1 MQHRPLWYLLVALLI
16 FTSTASASSLT
27 LVENGEPRATLVL
40 GANPTDVDRA
50 AAADLQRYLQKM
62 SGAEVPIEET
72 DKPPAGP
79 AVLIG
84 LSAAVKQLV
93 DPFLDEEHLG
103 GNGYILKSFPNRL
116 VVVGHLAHES
126 EYAFHG
132 TRYAAFA
139 LLEELGCRF
148 FNPNPD
154 GEHVPDLPTIA
165 VPALNVVS
173 KPDFEYRGPWNNGRV
188 LPTLTENTKTA
199 WQSWFMKNR
208 LGWVSKIRHGHA
220 YEQWCSSDRYFD
232 QHPEYFSYVRQ
243 KGRRI
248 PMTSQE
254 GQLCLSNPEVV
265 QIAVAAA
272 RSIFQRNSTERS
284 FSLSANDAEDWCEC
298 DRCRALDDPDPAIGV
313 GTRLLHFNNQ
323 VAAEVSKTHPGRLFA
338 YLGEYGI
345 HHGGVP
351 VRSDGTV
358 ALKAH
363 PQVLNTIVM
372 GKDFCILHGIDD
384 PDCPNNAEYRRRLS
398 RWRQVADNLLIY
410 EWIEPGS
417 RLSTPQT
424 WIIGKRIRYY
434 RDLGGVRGYSGEIL
448 GRSPDNDLTLYIV
461 SRMLWDAD
469 QDDEAI
475 IQEYFDL
482 YFQEAAE
489 PMEAYY
495 RELNRVGK
503 RPDKHDY
510 VLGFEAF
517 TPEVFNKLFPYLD
530 RARDLARQDI
540 IKRRVQRD
548 RDALRAYQLFM
559 DAHDC
564 CAPWAKQSTPESREQ
579 GLSAIKA
586 ATDFL
591 EQIADQDILAED
603 PLRGRLEGVRR
614 RLSDR
619 NLSNDTHASAG
630 RPDTGEELLTVDL
643 GHGVTM
649 QFVRIPA
656 GTFVM
661 GSTATELHR
670 DYDEGPAR
678 QVTIG
683 KPFYMGSHEVTQY
696 QYKRVTGDNPSWF
709 QEFNPHHPVENLS
722 WSDADEF
729 CRALSSRIGTQ
740 VRLPTEAEWEY
751 ACRAGSITP
760 FHIGET
766 ISVEEANYDGNGV
779 FGSGRKAEHR
789 QQTVPVG
796 SFPPNAWGLYD
807 MHGNVSEWCRDYYR
821 DSYAD
826 AGNVDPK
833 GPGSGQHRIVRGGSW
848 RDFPWQIRSAY
859 RFRNHGGS
867 RLKVTGFRVVVPL
880 DGE

>member
-1 MQHRPLWYLLVALLI
+1 MKHRPLCWLLFALLSS
-16 FTSTASASSLT
+16 STAWATPLT
-27 LVENGEPRATLVL
+27 LVENGKPRVTLVL
-40 GANPTDVDRA
+40 SANPTDVDRGA
-50 AAADLQRYLQKM
+50 AQDLQRYLHKM
-62 SGAEVPIEET
+62 SGAEVPIAET
-72 DKPPAGP
+72 DEPPAGP
-79 AVLIG
+79 VVLIG
-84 LSAAVKQLV
+84 QSAAVKQLV
-93 DPFLDEEHLG
+93 GPLLDEKHLG
-103 GNGYILKSFPNRL
+103 GNGYILKMFPNRL

-126 EYAFHG
+126 EYSFHG

-154 GEHVPDLPTIA
+154 GEHVPHHPTIE
-165 VPALNVVS
+165 VHELNVVS
-173 KPDFEYRGPWNNGRV
+173 KPDFEYRGPWNNGHV
-188 LPTLTENTKTA
+188 QPTLTETTKQA
-199 WQSWFMKNR
+199 WQSWLMKNR

-232 QHPEYFSYVRQ
+232 QHPEYFSYIRQ

-254 GQLCLSNPEVV
+254 GQLCLSNPDVV
-265 QIAVAAA
+265 QLAVDAA
-272 RSIFQRNSTERS
+272 RARFERNPTERS

-351 VRSDGTV
+351 VRADGTV
-358 ALKAH
+358 VLKAH

-372 GKDFCILHGIDD
+372 GKDFCILHGIED
-384 PDCPNNAEYRRRLS
+384 PDCPNNEEYRRRLNL
-398 RWRQVADNLLIY
+398 WRQVADNLLIY

-461 SRMLWDAD
+461 SKMLWDAD
-469 QDDEAI
+469 LDDEALI
-475 IQEYFDL
+475 REYFDL

-503 RPDKHDY
+503 GPDIHHY
-510 VLGFEAF
+510 LLGFEAF
-517 TPEVFNKLFPYLD
+517 TPEVFEKLFPHLD
-530 RARDLARQDI
+530 RARDLARQDV

-548 RDALRAYQLFM
+548 RDALRGYQLFM

-564 CAPWAKQSTPESREQ
+564 CAPWARESTPESRDE
-579 GLSAIKA
+579 GLRALEA

-591 EQIADQDILAED
+591 EQIADHDILAEA
-603 PLRGRLEGVRR
+603 PLRR
-614 RLSDR
+614 RLEDVKRRLESNP
-619 NLSNDTHASAG
+619 NLSNPAHTNTG
-630 RPDTGEELLTVDL
+630 RRDTGEKFLTVDL

-649 QFVRIPA
+649 NLGRIPA

-661 GSTATELHR
+661 GSAPAEMHR
-670 DYDEGPAR
+670 DYDEGPR
-678 QVTIG
+678 REVTIS
-683 KPFYMGSHEVTQY
+683 KPFYMSVHEVTQY
-696 QYKRVTGDNPSWF
+696 QYRRVMDKNPSWF
-709 QEFNPHHPVENLS
+709 QEFYPHHPVESIS
-722 WSDADEF
+722 WSGAEEF
-729 CRALSSRIGTQ
+729 CRALSARIGTH

-751 ACRAGSITP
+751 ACRAGTTTA
-760 FHIGET
+760 FHTGET
-766 ISVEEANYDGNGV
+766 IAAEEANYEGHGAY
-779 FGSGRKAEHR
+779 GSGRKGEYRR
-789 QQTVPVG
+789 QFHAQHLGPLRHARERIG
-796 SFPPNAWGLYD
+796 
-807 MHGNVSEWCRDYYR
+807 
-821 DSYAD
+821 
-826 AGNVDPK
+826 VDP
-833 GPGSGQHRIVRGGSW
+833 
-848 RDFPWQIRSAY
+848 
-859 RFRNHGGS
+859 
-867 RLKVTGFRVVVPL
+867 
-880 DGE
+880 